1 MYSIVV
7 TAKANGLNPRK
18 YVQWLLEEMPN
29 AEDPGDPTYLDSLM
43 PWSESVP
50 AEIRLKPKAA
60 EETARMADDLIV
72 DIDPTAFSADKE

>member
-7 TAKANGLNPRK
+7 TAKTNGLMSRK
-18 YVQWLLEEMPN
+18 YVQRLLEEMPN
-29 AEDPGDPTYLDSLM
+29 EKNPDDPAYLDSLM

-60 EETARMADDLIV
+60 KMADDPIA
-72 DIDPTAFSADKE
+72 DIGPSALRDDEK